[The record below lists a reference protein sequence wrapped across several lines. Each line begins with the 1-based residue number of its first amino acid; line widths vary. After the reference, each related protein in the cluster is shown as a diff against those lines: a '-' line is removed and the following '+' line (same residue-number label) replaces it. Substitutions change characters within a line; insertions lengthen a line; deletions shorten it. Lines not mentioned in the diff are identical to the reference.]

1 MPDIHQAV
9 IEENV
14 KTVTLAATPEAIS
27 SDTSILFTSAAFY
40 GVKTRNTAVPTNNTT
55 DVWIRSDSS
64 NLASGLRV
72 PAGGSASITA
82 PEGKYFRMSDLYCK
96 VLTAGDG
103 VQWVITK

>member
-1 MPDIHQAV
+1 MPDTYQAV
-9 IEENV
+9 IQESV
-14 KTVTLAATPEAIS
+14 KTVSLAGTPEAIS
-27 SDTSILFTSAAFY
+27 SDASILFTSAAFY

-55 DVWIRSDSS
+55 DVWVRSDSS

-82 PEGKYFRMSDLYCK
+82 PEGKYFRMSDLYLK